1 MQAAT
6 TQGKHNRQTNDSLK
20 CLLTHTHEHTR
31 THTHTQAWAKTIA
44 KAHKPKDW
52 RASTLGACLMAFV
65 ANQWIIYV
73 PRFCLWPT
81 HTDSL
86 QGSPLIIRLIT
97 FRFQNLFKVVT
108 LTFLMILKQ
117 HFLKYF
123 CIYEI
128 FVYLVFIFWK
138 GIRSLCSMSCKPKV
152 FCSM

>member
-20 CLLTHTHEHTR
+20 TSHTHAR
-31 THTHTQAWAKTIA
+31 THTHTHT
-44 KAHKPKDW
+44 HKHGPKLLP
-52 RASTLGACLMAFV
+52 RHTSQRLEGASTLGACLMAFV

-97 FRFQNLFKVVT
+97 FWFQNLFKVVT

-117 HFLKYF
+117 YFLKYF
-123 CIYEI
+123 CFYKI
-128 FVYLVFIFWK
+128 FVYRVFIFWK
-138 GIRSLCSMSCKPKV
+138 GICSLCSMSCKPKV